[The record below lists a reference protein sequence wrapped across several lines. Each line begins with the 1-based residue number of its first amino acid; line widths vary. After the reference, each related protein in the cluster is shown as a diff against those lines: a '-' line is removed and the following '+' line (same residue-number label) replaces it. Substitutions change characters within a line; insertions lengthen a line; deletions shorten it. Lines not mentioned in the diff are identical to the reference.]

1 VTDTIASG
9 PARPLALDVVLAHE
23 LDELRLHGL
32 VRRTRPAS
40 RRAGALLETEHGAVV
55 DFASNDYLGL
65 ANDPRL
71 AAAAIRAIREHGTG
85 AAASRLIT
93 GTNPEHE
100 ALERELA
107 DFFDA
112 ERALSFSSGYAANVG
127 IIGALVGRGDAIFSD
142 ALNHASLIDGAR
154 ASRADVFVYSHAD
167 AAALEQLLAVH
178 RTAHRRALIVTDGMF
193 SMDGDT
199 APVGDLVALARRYD
213 AWTYVDDAHAVGAA
227 GPGGRGTAAALG
239 LSSAVDVTVG
249 TLGKAFGAA
258 GAFVLGS
265 KTLNTYLL
273 NRARSFVFST
283 APMPAQAAAA
293 REGLRVARAEPE
305 RRAQLAENTRA
316 LRSSLAASG
325 VVCAGE
331 ATSHIVPVVVGGT
344 ERTLA
349 IGSALAERGFAVG
362 AVRPPTVPPG
372 SSRLRI
378 AVSAAHSAAQ
388 IAALALGLAQAIAES
403 PAEHTE

>member
-1 VTDTIASG
+1 MTDTVASG
-9 PARPLALDVVLAHE
+9 PARPLALDAVLAHE
-23 LDELRLHGL
+23 LEELRLHGL
-32 VRRTRPAS
+32 VRGMRAVS
-40 RRAGALLETEHGAVV
+40 RRGGALLETEQGTAV

-71 AAAAIRAIREHGTG
+71 AAAAVQAIRDHGTG

-93 GTNPEHE
+93 GTNPEHA

-107 DFFDA
+107 EFFDV

-154 ASRADVFVYSHAD
+154 ASRAEIFVYPHAEP
-167 AAALEQLLAVH
+167 AALERLLAVH
-178 RTAHRRALIVTDGMF
+178 RTAYRRALIITDGMF

-199 APVGDLVALARRYD
+199 APLADIVDLARRYET
-213 AWTYVDDAHAVGAA
+213 WSYVDDAHAAGAT
-227 GPGGRGTAAALG
+227 GPDGRGTVAAAALT
-239 LSSAVDVTVG
+239 SEVDVTVG

-265 KTLNTYLL
+265 ETLYAYLL

-293 REGLRVARAEPE
+293 REGVRIARGEPE
-305 RRAQLAENTRA
+305 RRTRLAENARA
-316 LRSSLAASG
+316 LRAGLWARGVHCAGDAAS
-325 VVCAGE
+325 
-331 ATSHIVPVVVGGT
+331 HILPVVIGST

-349 IGSALAERGFAVG
+349 VGSALAERGFAVA

-372 SSRLRI
+372 SSRVRI
-378 AVSAAHSAAQ
+378 AVSAAHSAEQ
-388 IAALALGLAQAIAES
+388 IAALTQALAES
-403 PAEHTE
+403 MPAHLI